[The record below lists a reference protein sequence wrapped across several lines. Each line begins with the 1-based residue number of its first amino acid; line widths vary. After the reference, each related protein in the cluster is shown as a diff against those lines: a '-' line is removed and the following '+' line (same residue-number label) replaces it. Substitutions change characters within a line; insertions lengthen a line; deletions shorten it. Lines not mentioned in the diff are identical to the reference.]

1 MKKAGAD
8 WIHWSLHFLCGLVA
22 GVIFGMFFVRGGRRG
37 IPLIARELAPQFLL
51 SMALLFGAVASHYGD
66 RLWFGLTGRAN
77 IGDLPAGSKLRVVY
91 HPPDSK
97 ALVGTAQGLS
107 APGGSRVELFKD
119 GKLSNPVKKK
129 KKTD

>member
-77 IGDLPAGSKLRVVY
+77 IGDLPRHDPATLVASL
-91 HPPDSK
+91 
-97 ALVGTAQGLS
+97 LVGAAGVVLALLAACRS
-107 APGGSRVELFKD
+107 WGILE
-119 GKLSNPVKKK
+119 
-129 KKTD
+129 